1 MLADAA
7 CETAHPIVPEQFR
20 QSIPLN
26 VSCVSQSVYRLKLL
40 TSNFEISPN
49 FSTLNIFSSRE
60 NFRRHVR
67 DTS

>member
-7 CETAHPIVPEQFR
+7 CETAHAIVPEQFR

-49 FSTLNIFSSRE
+49 FSTLNIFSS
-60 NFRRHVR
+60 
-67 DTS
+67 